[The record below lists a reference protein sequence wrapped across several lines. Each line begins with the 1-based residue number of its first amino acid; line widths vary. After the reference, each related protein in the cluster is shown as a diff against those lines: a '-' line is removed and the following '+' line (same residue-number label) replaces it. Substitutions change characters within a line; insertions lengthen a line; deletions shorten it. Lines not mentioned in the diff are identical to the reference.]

1 MLILAGASG
10 TTKNITAQYYEE
22 IPPRF
27 SSPSGED
34 KLTFV
39 KYTFPV
45 LSFQ

>member
-22 IPPRF
+22 TPPRF
-27 SSPSGED
+27 SSPFGED